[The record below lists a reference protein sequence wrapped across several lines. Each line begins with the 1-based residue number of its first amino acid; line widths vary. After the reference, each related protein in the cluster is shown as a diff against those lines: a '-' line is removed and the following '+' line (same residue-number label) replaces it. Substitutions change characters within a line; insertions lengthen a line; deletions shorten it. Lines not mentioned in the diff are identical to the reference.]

1 VSLAETRERDVLAT
15 TRLALAPFLLLAL
28 MRSLS
33 GIKAFNDKS
42 PGLGLGAFCRKS
54 ASARQQAALIGPV
67 ERQIEFGEA

>member
-1 VSLAETRERDVLAT
+1 
-15 TRLALAPFLLLAL
+15 